1 MDRES
6 NISAEWCPSDYIYN
20 PAPYNYTANE
30 DKPLASNPY
39 DAKSDS
45 IQIRPQRVHLTLRS
59 GQEYNL
65 TFQYSPAEDYPVD
78 LYYLMD
84 LSASMADDR
93 DALSQLGDD
102 LAKKMKNITRNFR
115 LGFGSFVDK
124 VAMPFTSIVPEK

>member
-1 MDRES
+1 MDRKS
-6 NISAEWCPSDYIYN
+6 NISEWCPSDYIYN
-20 PAPYNYTANE
+20 PT
-30 DKPLASNPY
+30 PY
-39 DAKSDS
+39 DYITIEDNPLVSNKSDS
-45 IQIRPQRVHLTLRS
+45 VQIQPQRVNLTLRR

-93 DALSQLGDD
+93 DALSQLGDE
-102 LAKKMKNITRNFR
+102 LAKKMKNITRNFQ